1 MNTQINSPG
10 WRAPSSIVQRAGTRS
25 VPALLLLLPGLLKA
39 SKQQLCQLPDE
50 EIDMKATRFVPAAFC
65 HLPVLT
71 ALHYQSGHPSLAR
84 RGEHSCFSYVSRRHQ
99 NTCRSR
105 RAGRQS
111 ISPCSSHCSSLP
123 SAGCSTDHRH
133 SLCHITADLQT
144 QKLQKQILPLGGCS
158 AAWFKPDKALQ
169 LVSTHVHLSSPSLLP
184 GSKTIKQRSPQR
196 GCHKHCTVLCAPCK
210 LSLNSAPTS
219 APEFYNLLP
228 LQEATVMLN
237 VARATVACV
246 NNFLM
251 VQQLFMK

>member
-1 MNTQINSPG
+1 MQLQIFTHSLGATADERPNKFTRLKSPQQHCSEG
-10 WRAPSSIVQRAGTRS
+10 RNQERPCFAAVTSRP
-25 VPALLLLLPGLLKA
+25 LKA

-133 SLCHITADLQT
+133 SLCHITAD
-144 QKLQKQILPLGGCS
+144 
-158 AAWFKPDKALQ
+158 
-169 LVSTHVHLSSPSLLP
+169 
-184 GSKTIKQRSPQR
+184 
-196 GCHKHCTVLCAPCK
+196 
-210 LSLNSAPTS
+210 
-219 APEFYNLLP
+219 
-228 LQEATVMLN
+228 
-237 VARATVACV
+237 
-246 NNFLM
+246 
-251 VQQLFMK
+251 

>member
-1 MNTQINSPG
+1 MKKLIWKPHALSLQHSATCLCLLLFITSQGIHLLPAEGSTPASVTCPG
-10 WRAPSSIVQRAGTRS
+10 GTKTPVDQEEPAGNPSHPARATARAC
-25 VPALLLLLPGLLKA
+25 PLQAALLITDTASVTSLL
-39 SKQQLCQLPDE
+39 
-50 EIDMKATRFVPAAFC
+50 T
-65 HLPVLT
+65 
-71 ALHYQSGHPSLAR
+71 
-84 RGEHSCFSYVSRRHQ
+84 SRHK
-99 NTCRSR
+99 
-105 RAGRQS
+105 
-111 ISPCSSHCSSLP
+111 
-123 SAGCSTDHRH
+123 
-133 SLCHITADLQT
+133 
-144 QKLQKQILPLGGCS
+144 KLQKQILPLGGCS

-196 GCHKHCTVLCAPCK
+196 GCHKHCTVLCASCK